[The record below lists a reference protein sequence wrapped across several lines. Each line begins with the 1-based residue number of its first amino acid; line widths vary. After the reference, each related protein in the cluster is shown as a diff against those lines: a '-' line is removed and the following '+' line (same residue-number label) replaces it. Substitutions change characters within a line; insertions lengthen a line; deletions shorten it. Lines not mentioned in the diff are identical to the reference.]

1 MPRNKL
7 NKDLEKLARERG
19 LLAEPPGR
27 KATSPSARF
36 TKPPTVNNLF
46 LTAGRKRVKTPEYR
60 AWIERNKVE
69 AGRMSRPERFPVRAC
84 YRLCGKF
91 NVRSDGA
98 NYEKP
103 VVDLLV
109 SEKVLPDDKLKYVTG
124 GRWEY
129 CPSSEEPH
137 VIVWLEVI

>member
-19 LLAEPPGR
+19 LLAESAIR
-27 KATSPSARF
+27 VATVGEVRF

-60 AWIERNKVE
+60 AWIDRNKAE
-69 AGRMSRPERFPVRAC
+69 AGRMSRPVSFPVRAC

-91 NVRSDGA
+91 NVRADGA

-103 VVDLLV
+103 VIDLLV
-109 SEKVLPDDKLKYVTG
+109 SEGVLPDDKLKYVTG

-129 CPSSEEPH
+129 SPSSEEPH
-137 VIVWLEVI
+137 VIVWLEQV